1 MFDDFIFR
9 YKYFIGAGLILII
22 LAGGG
27 YLIFNK
33 YGQNKSS
40 SENQQITDLKKQNDD
55 LRAQL
60 SNQSTSQVA
69 GTSTEN
75 TTNTENQLDKININS
90 ATAIELD
97 KLPGIGAVR
106 AADII
111 SYRESHG
118 GFQTIEEL
126 KNIKGIGDKSFE
138 KLKDLVTV
146 GE

>member
-1 MFDDFIFR
+1 MNFDDFIYK
-9 YKYFIGAGLILII
+9 YKYFLGAGLILVI

-27 YLIFNK
+27 YLVWNK
-33 YGQNKSS
+33 YGQNKST
-40 SENQQITDLKKQNDD
+40 SESQQLTDLKKQNDD
-55 LRAQL
+55 LRVQL
-60 SNQSTSQVA
+60 SNQSTQQVA
-69 GTSTEN
+69 DVSTEN
-75 TTNTENQLDKININS
+75 QNQSDKININTAS
-90 ATAIELD
+90 AIELD

-118 GFQTIEEL
+118 GFQTIEQL
-126 KNIKGIGDKSFE
+126 KDIKGIGDVSFE